1 MSQITI
7 FLLYLLAA
15 AAFTLSRLPRFEAQ
29 SRAYMIVAF
38 VFGIFGVV
46 LHEQQLFALILP
58 GAGLHLSIGSAA
70 SLIGLELAAIAL
82 LASIEPTM
90 RGMTAGMLLL
100 AAATAMLTSSS
111 VEGAAAVAMTWQVR
125 AHILIALLSYGLL
138 TVGAIVAVFALAQER
153 RLHSA
158 HITSVNRLFAPLE
171 TTEKLLI
178 AVASLGFAGLTLAI
192 ASGLSF
198 VNDLLEQNLAHKFAF
213 SLLAWVIFGIL
224 LAGRFVAG
232 WRGKRAIKIYLW
244 GFATLCLAYFGS
256 RVILQEI
263 FDKSWG

>member
-158 HITSVNRLFAPLE
+158 HITSC
-171 TTEKLLI
+171 LLYTSD
-178 AVASLGFAGLTLAI
+178 AAD
-192 ASGLSF
+192 
-198 VNDLLEQNLAHKFAF
+198 DL
-213 SLLAWVIFGIL
+213 
-224 LAGRFVAG
+224 
-232 WRGKRAIKIYLW
+232 
-244 GFATLCLAYFGS
+244 
-256 RVILQEI
+256 
-263 FDKSWG
+263 